1 MLLNSLSK
9 GTEPQI
15 FKKKKKKKKK
25 EKREEKK
32 KGKERKK
39 RKKNYKAGSGTRTCI
54 LNIHV

>member
-32 KGKERKK
+32 KGKERKEK
-39 RKKNYKAGSGTRTCI
+39 KERKTIKLGLAPG
-54 LNIHV
+54 LAF